1 MKSAFECKFV
11 KHVTA
16 WALLFNGEEA
26 GKVVANHS
34 DNPNG
39 SVCTLDL
46 IVHLGPLKS
55 DERQTG
61 QAAGYGYDKF
71 SGAFSDALGKLFKL
85 QQLPNPTN
93 LSAVGKN
100 ACQTYLEGLGY
111 QVIEVI

>member
-55 DERQTG
+55 DERTTASAHGFGYNKFHAALETALSRRDQTLDLKNVG
-61 QAAGYGYDKF
+61 AGRGRTF
-71 SGAFSDALGKLFKL
+71 FES
-85 QQLPNPTN
+85 
-93 LSAVGKN
+93 
-100 ACQTYLEGLGY
+100 LGY